1 MNNNDG
7 KIIDVKPARS
17 AGKIIAAVII
27 ILALVIVILNS
38 FTAVSVVTVLPKP
51 ISRSRAVTGC
61 VMIYSAAYLWYS

>member
-38 FTAVSVVTVLPKP
+38 FTAVTAGHSGVVTTFG
-51 ISRSRAVTGC
+51 RFRTAF
-61 VMIYSAAYLWYS
+61 